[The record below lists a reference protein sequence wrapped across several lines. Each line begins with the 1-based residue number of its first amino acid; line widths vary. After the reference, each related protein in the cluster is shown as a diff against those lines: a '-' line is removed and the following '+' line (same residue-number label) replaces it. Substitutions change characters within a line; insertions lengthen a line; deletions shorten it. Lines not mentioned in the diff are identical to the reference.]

1 MGFDPLDN
9 PDLRSDQI
17 GEKGR
22 ADLKAYDF
30 MIFSNIFFMIQIVL
44 RNKIH
49 IDLRLLISFISF

>member
-9 PDLRSDQI
+9 LDLRSDQI

-30 MIFSNIFFMIQIVL
+30 MIFSNIFYDS
-44 RNKIH
+44 N
-49 IDLRLLISFISF
+49 SS